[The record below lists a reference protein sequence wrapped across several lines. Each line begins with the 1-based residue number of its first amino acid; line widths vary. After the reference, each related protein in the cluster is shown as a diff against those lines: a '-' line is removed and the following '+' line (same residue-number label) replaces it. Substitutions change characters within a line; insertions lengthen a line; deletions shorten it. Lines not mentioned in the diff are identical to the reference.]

1 MNRGKKYS
9 RSLKA
14 RSFTKHFDPHTK
26 KPTHFYE
33 CFILRFLCFKLDCN
47 YLYALSPGIHFCL
60 NVEIQYKTCNKKKTF
75 WTEMLCL
82 RYIYDRKLEFTA
94 AMNALFYDS
103 VLFPLFIFEQNN
115 NSLKQKLTG
124 NTR

>member
-1 MNRGKKYS
+1 
-9 RSLKA
+9 
-14 RSFTKHFDPHTK
+14 
-26 KPTHFYE
+26 
-33 CFILRFLCFKLDCN
+33 
-47 YLYALSPGIHFCL
+47 
-60 NVEIQYKTCNKKKTF
+60 
-75 WTEMLCL
+75 MLCL